1 MKILSYGDI
10 MEGGTSVFTT
20 IIKLKGE
27 ELIASFKGV
36 IRVDDPYK
44 YLSYFIKDIEKKI
57 NINEIKNTVIDFTE
71 LKYTNSN
78 GFYVLMDIIEN
89 IYKNTKGPITV
100 KRLKED
106 DWQQETLPILLNCD
120 DKNISSRIKLED
132 EYNL

>member
-1 MKILSYGDI
+1 MKILAYGDI

-20 IIKLKGE
+20 ILKIKGD
-27 ELIASFKGV
+27 ELIVSFKGV

-44 YLSYFIKDIEKKI
+44 YLSYFIKDIETKI
-57 NINEIKNTVIDFTE
+57 DIKEIKNTIIDFTE

-89 IYKNTKGPITV
+89 IYKNTKGAITV

-120 DKNISSRIKLED
+120 DKKVSSRIELED
-132 EYNL
+132 QYNL